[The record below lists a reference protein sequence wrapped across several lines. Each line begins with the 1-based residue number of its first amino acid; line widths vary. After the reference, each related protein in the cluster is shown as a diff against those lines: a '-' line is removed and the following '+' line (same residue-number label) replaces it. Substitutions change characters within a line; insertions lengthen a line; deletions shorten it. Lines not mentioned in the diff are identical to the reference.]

1 MGQNLFQILGCSP
14 TNDSR
19 AISDAF
25 RALSRTKHPDMG
37 GDLKE
42 FQALSDAYDTL
53 KDAKRRGDYVR
64 WLELTQTPCPNC
76 KGLGIEW
83 RQRGF
88 SGGELV
94 RCAHCKGGGFND
106 PGK

>member
-1 MGQNLFQILGCSP
+1 MGQNFFQVLGCSP
-14 TNDSR
+14 ADNPR
-19 AISDAF
+19 AISEAF
-25 RALSRTKHPDMG
+25 RTLSRTMHPDAG
-37 GDLKE
+37 GGVDDYLRLTE
-42 FQALSDAYDTL
+42 AYEVL
-53 KDAKRRGDYVR
+53 KDEKRRGDYTR